1 MNQNIYE
8 LRALRWGFI
17 INVCLSIV
25 GLVFYILTKS
35 MSIFL
40 DMIIASVLVVS
51 SVISI
56 YVSKYVEKKYHCKPN
71 KFTLENYFL
80 IFRSILMIIIILYS
94 LIGGVSS
101 IISFKN
107 GTFETDFDATNLELG
122 LFCFLMCGGCLLIM
136 AIFMYYYKKV
146 NKQSGMILIEIKAAI
161 FDTLVTFF
169 GISSLWIFGNISFLE
184 QVKEI
189 GDSITVVM
197 LSIIYIFIP
206 LKEIFQQIKFY
217 VACKNKKNNND
228 FNN

>member
-1 MNQNIYE
+1 MEQNVLE
-8 LRALRWGFI
+8 LKALRWGFI
-17 INVCLSIV
+17 INVCLSVV
-25 GLVFYILTKS
+25 GIVFYILTKS

-51 SVISI
+51 SIISI
-56 YVSKYVEKKYHCKPN
+56 YVSKHVEKKYHCKPN
-71 KFTLENYFL
+71 KFTLENAFL

-94 LIGGVSS
+94 LIGGISS

-107 GTFETDFDATNLELG
+107 GTYESEFDASNLELG

-136 AIFMYYYKKV
+136 GIFMYYYKKV

-169 GISSLWIFGNISFLE
+169 GISSLWIFSNISFLSS
-184 QVKEI
+184 VKEI

-206 LKEIFQQIKFY
+206 LKEIYGQLKFY
-217 VACKNKKNNND
+217 FNCKKKEIIE
-228 FNN
+228 

>member
-1 MNQNIYE
+1 MENNKYE
-8 LRALRWGFI
+8 INALRWGFI
-17 INVCLSIV
+17 INTCLSVV
-25 GLVFYILTKS
+25 GIIFYILTKS

-51 SVISI
+51 SLISI
-56 YVSKYVEKKYHCKPN
+56 FVSKHIENKYHGKSN

-94 LIGGVSS
+94 LISGISS

-107 GTFETDFDATNLELG
+107 GTFESDFEASNLELG

-136 AIFMYYYKKV
+136 GIFMYYYKKA
-146 NKQSGMILIEIKAAI
+146 NKQSDMILIEIKAAI

-169 GISSLWIFGNISFLE
+169 GISSLWIFGNIYFLSS
-184 QVKEI
+184 VKEI

-206 LKEIFQQIKFY
+206 LKEIYDQIKF
-217 VACKNKKNNND
+217 CITCKKNN
-228 FNN
+228 

>member
-1 MNQNIYE
+1 MDQNVYE

-17 INVCLSIV
+17 INSFLSIV
-25 GLVFYILTKS
+25 GIVFYILTKS

-40 DMIIASVLVVS
+40 DMIIASVLVIS

-56 YVSKYVEKKYHCKPN
+56 FVSRHVEKKYHCKPAD
-71 KFTLENYFL
+71 KFTLENAFL
-80 IFRSILMIIIILYS
+80 IFRSVLMIIIILYS
-94 LIGGVSS
+94 LIGGISS

-107 GTFETDFDATNLELG
+107 GNFESDFEASNLELG

-169 GISSLWIFGNISFLE
+169 AISSLWIFANISFLNP
-184 QVKEI
+184 VKEI

-206 LKEIFQQIKFY
+206 LKEIYKQIKFY
-217 VACKNKKNNND
+217 FDCKKKKISE
-228 FNN
+228 

>member
-1 MNQNIYE
+1 MENNIYE
-8 LRALRWGFI
+8 LKALRWGFI
-17 INVCLSIV
+17 INACLSVV
-25 GLVFYILTKS
+25 GIVFYVLTKS

-56 YVSKYVEKKYHCKPN
+56 YVSKYVEKKYYGKPN
-71 KFTLENYFL
+71 KFTLENVFL

-94 LIGGVSS
+94 LISGITSIVS
-101 IISFKN
+101 FAN
-107 GTFETDFDATNLELG
+107 GDFVSDFEASNLELG

-136 AIFMYYYKKV
+136 AIFLYYYKKC

-169 GISSLWIFGNISFLE
+169 GISSLWVFANISFLE
-184 QVKEI
+184 PVKEI

-206 LKEIFQQIKFY
+206 LKEIYKNLKFY
-217 VACKNKKNNND
+217 FECKQNNK
-228 FNN
+228 

>member
-1 MNQNIYE
+1 MEQNVFE
-8 LRALRWGFI
+8 LKALRWGFI
-17 INVCLSIV
+17 INVCLSVV
-25 GLVFYILTKS
+25 GIVFYILTKS

-51 SVISI
+51 SIISI
-56 YVSKYVEKKYHCKPN
+56 YVSKHVEKKYHCKPN
-71 KFTLENYFL
+71 KFTLENAFL

-94 LIGGVSS
+94 LIGGISS

-107 GTFETDFDATNLELG
+107 GTYESEFEASNLELG

-136 AIFMYYYKKV
+136 GIFMYYYKKV

-169 GISSLWIFGNISFLE
+169 GISSLWIFSNISFLSS
-184 QVKEI
+184 VKEI

-206 LKEIFQQIKFY
+206 LKEIYGQLKFY
-217 VACKNKKNNND
+217 FSCKKKEII
-228 FNN
+228 